1 MLCVRM
7 FLAGGLLAAT
17 VAAAADGKVVGE
29 LLAADASRD
38 QKVIVVLD
46 DAALSP
52 GLARRDAIRALQ
64 DRVLQGFDIGRVLN
78 RYQTVNGFSAHMNQG
93 EMMAMAAKGEV
104 LRIEPMPMHQKMD
117 AESLP
122 LTDVDLAQADGFDG
136 TGTVIAIIDDGI
148 DHDHPAF
155 GGEANFPN
163 SKFLGGW
170 DFADNDADPRID
182 CIAQSHGTAVTGV
195 ATGNGAGVTGVA
207 PNAKVVFL
215 KIQSAAI
222 CGSNS
227 LDGDIVGALDWIVAN
242 KDTYGIDIVSM
253 SFGGGNYSSV
263 ASCDGSSVAYLNAVK
278 NAEAAGIS
286 MFAAS
291 GNSGLCDSISRPAC
305 LSPVVSVGA
314 VYDDNFGNIGW
325 CVSRNSCASTSPH
338 PACTGGTR
346 AAFETAVADNV
357 IVYSN
362 SASFLDITAPSTCA
376 TTADTQNGT
385 TDCFGGTS
393 SSTPFTAGVAAIAT
407 QAAGGTMAPA
417 TMRQLL
423 VDSGDTVTDPKN
435 GRVSAR
441 VNGWNAVVAAS
452 NSEPPPP
459 PPPPPPQ
466 CDVTSVFVSGIVLG
480 TQSVGRGSKLGT
492 ATVTLADDCGGAVS
506 GVDVTGT
513 FTGSFSGTSTE
524 STNGSSVAGF
534 LSDNT
539 AQKKISF
546 AFCVDDVAHA
556 AYKAASNVVTC
567 ATQ

>member
-305 LSPVVSVGA
+305 LSPVVSLVRESQQLRIH
-314 VYDDNFGNIGW
+314 VP
-325 CVSRNSCASTSPH
+325 SSCLHGRHARGVRD
-338 PACTGGTR
+338 GG
-346 AAFETAVADNV
+346 
-357 IVYSN
+357 
-362 SASFLDITAPSTCA
+362 
-376 TTADTQNGT
+376 
-385 TDCFGGTS
+385 GG
-393 SSTPFTAGVAAIAT
+393 
-407 QAAGGTMAPA
+407 Q
-417 TMRQLL
+417 RDRLL
-423 VDSGDTVTDPKN
+423 Q
-435 GRVSAR
+435 
-441 VNGWNAVVAAS
+441 
-452 NSEPPPP
+452 
-459 PPPPPPQ
+459 Q
-466 CDVTSVFVSGIVLG
+466 CIVLG
-480 TQSVGRGSKLGT
+480 HHGAFHLRDHGRHAERHHRLLRWHVVFDPVYGRRCCDRYSGCRGHHGSRHHAPIARRFGRHCDGPEEWPRLG
-492 ATVTLADDCGGAVS
+492 ARQWLERGRCR
-506 GVDVTGT
+506 
-513 FTGSFSGTSTE
+513 
-524 STNGSSVAGF
+524 
-534 LSDNT
+534 
-539 AQKKISF
+539 I
-546 AFCVDDVAHA
+546 
-556 AYKAASNVVTC
+556 
-567 ATQ
+567 